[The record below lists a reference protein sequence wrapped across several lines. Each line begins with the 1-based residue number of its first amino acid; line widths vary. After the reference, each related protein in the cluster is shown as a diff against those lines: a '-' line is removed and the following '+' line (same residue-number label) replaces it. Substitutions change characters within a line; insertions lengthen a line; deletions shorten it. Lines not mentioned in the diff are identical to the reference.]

1 MKENICFYEED
12 KSLKNCGFFEFLCKI
27 GFEFNNKFFD
37 ADAFFKANKAIIY
50 KELLAWPKNSKKRI
64 NNLLIASIF
73 GKIDSKEFNEE
84 KNRVIEYIESTQK
97 CMEYFEKEA
106 DKIFDLDEELAIK
119 DTFIECNDM
128 SLTLQSVN
136 HFYVIS
142 SVPNRGFNRAYLEL
156 VKEYNKF
163 RKGFNVE
170 IDNIYPSPLG
180 ERNISRL
187 RELIA
192 SLKPMHDKIVEFAN
206 IYDNYLFAKEESYV
220 ETDASF
226 ESLMN
231 MERSTGITESDLN
244 EVFCNLIRYSNYLD
258 PNLKIEA
265 QKELRKARFLEL
277 GDTKAELI
285 TFSILSM
292 LVAATLNY
300 ENENVQVLISS
311 IIASPI
317 ITYILGS
324 GLVSKINSIVD
335 KKYIMGKTLEDEID
349 KASSIRIGENWVNES
364 IRGLK
369 LLDK

>member
-12 KSLKNCGFFEFLCKI
+12 GSLKNCDFFEFLCKI
-27 GFEFNNKFFD
+27 GFEYNNKSFD
-37 ADAFFKANKAIIY
+37 EDAFFKANKTIIY

-97 CMEYFEKEA
+97 CMEYFKKEA

-119 DTFIECNDM
+119 DTFIECNNM

-192 SLKPMHDKIVEFAN
+192 SLKPMHDKIIEFAN
-206 IYDNYLFAKEESYV
+206 IYDNYLFAKEENSV
-220 ETDASF
+220 EIDASF

-335 KKYIMGKTLEDEID
+335 KKYIMSKTLEDEID
-349 KASSIRIGENWVNES
+349 KASSIQIGENWVNES

>member
-1 MKENICFYEED
+1 M
-12 KSLKNCGFFEFLCKI
+12 
-27 GFEFNNKFFD
+27 
-37 ADAFFKANKAIIY
+37 
-50 KELLAWPKNSKKRI
+50 
-64 NNLLIASIF
+64 
-73 GKIDSKEFNEE
+73 
-84 KNRVIEYIESTQK
+84 
-97 CMEYFEKEA
+97 
-106 DKIFDLDEELAIK
+106 
-119 DTFIECNDM
+119 
-128 SLTLQSVN
+128 
-136 HFYVIS
+136 
-142 SVPNRGFNRAYLEL
+142 
-156 VKEYNKF
+156 
-163 RKGFNVE
+163 E

-206 IYDNYLFAKEESYV
+206 IYDSYLFAKEESYV

-335 KKYIMGKTLEDEID
+335 KKYIIGKTLEDEID
-349 KASSIRIGENWVNES
+349 KASSIQVGENWVNES